1 MATGKYL
8 FRYEKK
14 FLKKEG
20 KKNQKKK
27 LNLSMTKWHNFYNNS
42 KLVFTY

>member
-14 FLKKEG
+14 KIKKEG
-20 KKNQKKK
+20 KKTRKKK
-27 LNLSMTKWHNFYNNS
+27 LNLSMTK
-42 KLVFTY
+42 